1 MGLLERGSRTLLAFS
16 APSTIHLPLLFFVAA
31 PGDLAVVSVTA
42 MMHEYDPPRESLGPR
57 ASRFVFGAW
66 RLWRARKTSVFP

>member
-42 MMHEYDPPRESLGPR
+42 MMHDPPRESFG
-57 ASRFVFGAW
+57 STSITFRFWCVEAVEG
-66 RLWRARKTSVFP
+66 T